1 MATHR
6 ERSLLRRGRNTQGP
20 DEGGFTLLELV
31 VALSLLAMVG
41 VGFTLTVGSGFRT
54 IAVARQ
60 RQTAADILSAR
71 LEHLR
76 NIPYAEVA
84 LSSQPVRAASPTDPD
99 WSVSDDGA
107 SFDVTGDGTYEP
119 LIVDT
124 SAGAVLHF
132 EDPVQ
137 VSTTVMRI
145 YQYVTWV
152 DDPNV
157 TGTQNYRRVTVVAQF
172 HAPAENGVNQI
183 VRMSSLFTP
192 SGIVIG
198 AATTTTT
205 STTVPSATTT
215 TTSPGPTTTTTVPA
229 GTCAGDTAGPT
240 GTFSLSSS
248 ADAEVGF
255 TAAPNVTARF
265 VLSDDCAP
273 MSVQLSNDGTTFGGS
288 VTYSAPT
295 LALSWALDPGDGT
308 KTVTA
313 RAIDAAGNITTF
325 APVSIVLDTTKPLVP
340 GTLNRTVSCSGSNRA
355 VNLTWSASIDTNLR
369 GYRVYKST
377 DGVTWSAI
385 DTASSFSYS
394 DSHKKSLD
402 SVRFYVVAY
411 DQAGNE
417 SVGTNTVSLA
427 KNQCS

>member
-1 MATHR
+1 VATDSVR
-6 ERSLLRRGRNTQGP
+6 AQPGAGRSAASS

-41 VGFTLTVGSGFRT
+41 VGFTLTMGSGFRT

-71 LEHLR
+71 IEHLR

-84 LSSQPVRAASPTDPD
+84 LSSQPVHGTSPTDPD
-99 WSVSDDGA
+99 SSVSNDGT
-107 SFDVTGDGTYEP
+107 SYDVTGDGNFEP

-124 SAGAVLHF
+124 SAGSVLHF
-132 EDPVQ
+132 EDPVK

-152 DDPNV
+152 DDPDLA
-157 TGTQNYRRVTVVAQF
+157 GTQNYRRVTVVAQF

-192 SGIVIG
+192 GGIVVG
-198 AATTTTT
+198 SASTTTTT
-205 STTVPSATTT
+205 TAPPGSTTTTAPSGTTT
-215 TTSPGPTTTTTVPA
+215 TTAPA
-229 GTCAGDTAGPT
+229 GACPGDTAGPT
-240 GTFSLSSS
+240 GTFAISSS
-248 ADAEVGF
+248 AVAEVGF
-255 TAAPNVTARF
+255 TAAANVTAKF
-265 VLSDDCAP
+265 VLTDSCTP
-273 MSVQLSNDGTTFGGS
+273 MSVQLSNDGSTFGGS
-288 VTYSAPT
+288 VTYTGPT
-295 LALSWALDPGDGT
+295 LTLSWALSPGDGT

-313 RAIDAAGNITTF
+313 RATDGAGNVTTF

-340 GTLNRTVSCSGSNRA
+340 GTLNRTIGCSGSDRT
-355 VNLTWSASIDTNLR
+355 VNLTWGASIDTNLR

-385 DTASSFSYS
+385 DTASSYSYT
-394 DSHKKSLD
+394 DTHKKSLD

-411 DQAGNE
+411 DRAGNE
-417 SVGTNTVSLA
+417 SGATNTVSLA
-427 KNQCS
+427 KNQCG